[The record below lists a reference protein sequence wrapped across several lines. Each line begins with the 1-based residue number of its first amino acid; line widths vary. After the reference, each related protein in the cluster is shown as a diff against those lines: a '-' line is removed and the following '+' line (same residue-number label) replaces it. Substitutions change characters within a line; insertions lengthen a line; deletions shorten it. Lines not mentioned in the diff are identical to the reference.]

1 MVATPEHKIKQQ
13 IKAILDK
20 YGDDI
25 YYFMPVQTGYGRR
38 TLDFLGCAWGI
49 FFAIEAKRSAK
60 APMTMLQLATI
71 NDIQRAGGVA
81 LVIGNELGL
90 EALRKFLEFAR
101 KGPM

>member
-25 YYFMPVQTGYGRR
+25 YWYMPVPTGYGKR

-49 FFAIEAKRSAK
+49 FFAIEAKRSGK
-60 APMTMLQLATI
+60 ARLTALQLATI
-71 NDIQRAGGVA
+71 NDSSV
-81 LVIGNELGL
+81 L
-90 EALRKFLEFAR
+90 EAWCS
-101 KGPM
+101 